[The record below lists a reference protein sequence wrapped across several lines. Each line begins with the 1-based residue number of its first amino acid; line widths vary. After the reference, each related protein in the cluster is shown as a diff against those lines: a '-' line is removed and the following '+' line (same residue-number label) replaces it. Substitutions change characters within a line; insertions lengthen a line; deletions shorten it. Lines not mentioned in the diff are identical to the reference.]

1 MSLIR
6 SAHSGDYSDND
17 ILKMYNRYVQEYEAQ
32 RLSCLSAMVV
42 DINCETNQVTTV
54 HNFRQAWPI
63 KEKKII
69 NPAAAKVREERLAR
83 KPGIK
88 ITPMPQNMGG
98 VQVWDYLGAEVP
110 AALHPN
116 EVQF

>member
-6 SAHSGDYSDND
+6 SANSGDYSDND
-17 ILKMYNRYVQEYEAQ
+17 IIKMYNRYVQEYEAQ

-42 DINCETNQVTTV
+42 DINCENNQVTTV

-69 NPAAAKVREERLAR
+69 NPAAAKVREERLAK
-83 KPGIK
+83 KPGNKFVPI
-88 ITPMPQNMGG
+88 PPNLGNWEGFLQPAPVYQQDG
-98 VQVWDYLGAEVP
+98 VP
-110 AALHPN
+110 
-116 EVQF
+116 F

>member
-1 MSLIR
+1 M
-6 SAHSGDYSDND
+6 
-17 ILKMYNRYVQEYEAQ
+17 KMYNRYVQDFETQ
-32 RLSCLSAMVV
+32 RFSCLSAMVV

-54 HNFRQAWPI
+54 QNFRQAWPI

-83 KPGIK
+83 KPGVK
-88 ITPMPQNMGG
+88 ITTVPQN
-98 VQVWDYLGAEVP
+98 LGNWNDVFPVP
-110 AALHPN
+110 PLQPN